1 MSNWYYINVSKAKK
15 NLENWSQKD
24 AEKTFSANLVPLSW
38 VDIGMIKFLHG
49 HEGQKH
55 LPLLTCVEENW

>member
-1 MSNWYYINVSKAKK
+1 MSNWYYINMSKAKK

-38 VDIGMIKFLHG
+38 VDIGMI
-49 HEGQKH
+49 
-55 LPLLTCVEENW
+55 